1 MQLYY
6 NKCILHFHI
15 VAFYYLVIPRVVPL
29 DTEQGVKIAR
39 ESPEPERINKAH

>member
-29 DTEQGVKIAR
+29 DTEQGVLVKIAR
-39 ESPEPERINKAH
+39 ESPEPE